1 MVLYIHF
8 KLKCLYPTAK
18 LQISLLELNDNC
30 KLGQEGTIL
39 AVFNIAWHQCTSAF
53 SSKFSGSLFMERE
66 ATWSYW
72 WTTKL
77 KSAFFFSLLFLFVI
91 FVSK

>member
-39 AVFNIAWHQCTSAF
+39 AVFNIAWHQCINAPLHFHQNSVEV
-53 SSKFSGSLFMERE
+53 SLWRGR
-66 ATWSYW
+66 
-72 WTTKL
+72 
-77 KSAFFFSLLFLFVI
+77 LLGHIGGLQN
-91 FVSK
+91 